1 MQFKPSLTPLLPPS
15 STLAVLVTLVAIHC
29 SALLPFLSKL
39 TAPPFAPFAPFAP
52 QPPSPLQISLPP
64 FLPLNHMMVI
74 HTTHLCKQCDA
85 SCLQPSLIEPE
96 FLPPIWSGRGWFL
109 RVAFKTTMTCFD
121 DHLLRS
127 IFCYRCVADALRWCV
142 VIKTC
147 FSTDS
152 EVVPQIVILF
162 FPVPEQTDNWSW
174 NNSANLEVVPQ
185 IVILSFQYLN
195 KQTTALREVNDSRL
209 RIYEQ
214 VLSHSPQ
221 KNFMIRVS

>member
-1 MQFKPSLTPLLPPS
+1 MQFKPSLTPLLPPP

-29 SALLPFLSKL
+29 SVLLPFLSKL

-52 QPPSPLQISLPP
+52 QPPSPLQISPP
-64 FLPLNHMMVI
+64 ACHSILWWSFIPPTSANSVTPHA
-74 HTTHLCKQCDA
+74 CK
-85 SCLQPSLIEPE
+85 LQPSLIEPE

-162 FPVPEQTDNWSW
+162 FPVPEQTDNCTEGGERQQIEDLWTGFVAYSPPKKFDRYFIEKKRYFIDRSVIYSI
-174 NNSANLEVVPQ
+174 SAD
-185 IVILSFQYLN
+185 ILL
-195 KQTTALREVNDSRL
+195 
-209 RIYEQ
+209 
-214 VLSHSPQ
+214 
-221 KNFMIRVS
+221 IRVL